1 MAARKEA
8 RKRRNYNAAVK
19 IQAAARMQRERRAF
33 LRTRSAAITIQAAW
47 RGRQGRSYAHS
58 IACAPP
64 PHPANQVHSSSGQ
77 TCDHWN

>member
-19 IQAAARMQRERRAF
+19 IQAAARMQRERKAF

-47 RGRQGRSYAHS
+47 RGRTDRIYAHQ
-58 IACAPP
+58 IACA
-64 PHPANQVHSSSGQ
+64 SSSSCSLCRQ
-77 TCDHWN
+77 